1 MNASEELN
9 RGPGDKESGGEL
21 LEGVDCDQVTRVAVL
36 HKNVKNF
43 CRGSF
48 PGVKG
53 ALTTGRKEAQEE
65 KKKKITEKFL
75 QRFLSRGQKSAEK
88 LQQAETKKHN
98 KQRKRRSSTESW

>member
-43 CRGSF
+43 CRGFF
-48 PGVKG
+48 PGVKR
-53 ALTTGRKEAQEE
+53 ALTSYNRQ
-65 KKKKITEKFL
+65 
-75 QRFLSRGQKSAEK
+75 
-88 LQQAETKKHN
+88 
-98 KQRKRRSSTESW
+98 KRRSTTSREKEEVHRKMRLLNN